1 MLENILLILIPI
13 GLIVVLLL
21 YIEKEH
27 GGILGVK
34 DYLLFTFNRRKW
46 EEKNFTSPW
55 KTEGYNRRLTM
66 NRIEKYRKKVRR

>member
-1 MLENILLILIPI
+1 MMFI
-13 GLIVVLLL
+13 L

-27 GGILGVK
+27 RGIQGLK

-46 EEKNFTSPW
+46 EEKNFISPW

-66 NRIEKYRKKVRR
+66 SRIKKYRKKVRRLNR